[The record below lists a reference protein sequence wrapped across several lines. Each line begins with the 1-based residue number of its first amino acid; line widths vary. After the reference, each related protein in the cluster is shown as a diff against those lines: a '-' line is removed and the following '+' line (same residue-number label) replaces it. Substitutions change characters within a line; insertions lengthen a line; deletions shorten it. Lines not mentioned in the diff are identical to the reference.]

1 MTRHRR
7 RKHGVLVAALAVV
20 VVLSG
25 CGGGGS
31 PKVAELTAVAAD
43 SGLVP
48 VDNGF
53 SFANFP
59 ATATQAWF
67 NENDLVTMFGGAA
80 CVDGVTVPCVP
91 TAQAAQWAQMVN
103 EARMSG
109 HCEGLAVQ
117 SAVRFTD
124 GATPKTVELRNEG
137 DVTHGIMRA
146 FATQFF
152 PEVQKA
158 SNEWAKKSLNDILNE
173 LSRGFA
179 AKDVSYT
186 MGLYTPTGGHA
197 VLPYAI
203 EFSGENLAVVKV
215 YDSNWPGMERYVV
228 IDLAAQTWFFS
239 FSASDPQKDECAWTG
254 KAGDLDIAPMSAR
267 TEAQCPFCGDDTQVT
282 KNVLLI
288 RSASLDW
295 TLKTAEG
302 TFSPADATAVP
313 DDVRARAIRTASCE
327 VIVRIPE
334 FVLYTET
341 DEFELE
347 LPDTASAYVST
358 PDAVVKVETDGKKT
372 RKPIVF
378 SDKRVKT
385 DDESTVLTVASDNAV
400 ARVEVPT
407 SEIVVSDNLV
417 TVNTNEGD
425 VATTSEAPQIVVT
438 TGGGS
443 SAPVAKPVE
452 NLVTVVP
459 EVKPELVPEQVKPG
473 LTETTARDLSNEAY
487 AASVAATPVVPVSVP
502 PVTTTT
508 VAEQRNVAAPA
519 ATTTTVRSTTTT
531 RPAVTT
537 TTRPGA
543 TTTVG
548 ATTPV
553 TAVAVTTTTVQSTT
567 TTTRATTTTVSPTTT
582 RATTTTTQPVPQA
595 TFKVV
600 MSSSSSTLRIDMGSS
615 TDSWDQRYGGWSCSG
630 NDCDGATASVPLGN
644 YVFVRVQNAFGG
656 YVNFGVNFG
665 SSYIQN
671 NDMYYAPTEQR
682 RCGPNWSNFSNNTC
696 TFYVFPP

>member
-1 MTRHRR
+1 
-7 RKHGVLVAALAVV
+7 
-20 VVLSG
+20 
-25 CGGGGS
+25 
-31 PKVAELTAVAAD
+31 VAELTAVAAD

-80 CVDGVTVPCVP
+80 CVDGVTDPCVP

-117 SAVRFTD
+117 SAVRFTG

-173 LSRGFA
+173 LSRAFA

-203 EFSGENLAVVKV
+203 EFSGENLAVVK
-215 YDSNWPGMERYVV
+215 V

-267 TEAQCPFCGDDTQVT
+267 TEAQCPFCGDDAQVT

-288 RSASLDW
+288 RSTSLDW
-295 TLKTAEG
+295 SVKTSGG
-302 TFSPADATAVP
+302 TFTPADVDSVP
-313 DDVRARAIRTASCE
+313 SDVRARAIRTASCE
-327 VIVRIPE
+327 TVVRIPE
-334 FVLYTET
+334 FVLYTESE
-341 DEFELE
+341 EFELD

-358 PDAVVKVETDGKKT
+358 PDAVVKVETDGKKA

-407 SEIVVSDNLV
+407 SDITVGENLV
-417 TVNTNEGD
+417 SVDTGGGQ
-425 VATTSEAPQIVVT
+425 VATTPEAPQIVVT
-438 TGGGS
+438 TGGGT

-459 EVKPELVPEQVKPG
+459 EVRPELVPEQVKPG
-473 LTETTARDLSNEAY
+473 LTDTGSRDLSNEAY
-487 AASVAATPVVPVSVP
+487 AASVSATPVVPVSVP
-502 PVTTTT
+502 PVTTTSI
-508 VAEQRNVAAPA
+508 AEQRNVAAPA

-531 RPAVTT
+531 RPSATT

-543 TTTVG
+543 TTTVA

-553 TAVAVTTTTVQSTT
+553 TAVAV
-567 TTTRATTTTVSPTTT
+567 TTTTVSPTTT
-582 RATTTTTQPVPQA
+582 RATTTTAAPTTTAQQTTTTTIHPY
-595 TFKVV
+595 
-600 MSSSSSTLRIDMGSS
+600 LRN
-615 TDSWDQRYGGWSCSG
+615 YGCPYVYVGPSY
-630 NDCDGATASVPLGN
+630 DGGTRTS
-644 YVFVRVQNAFGG
+644 
-656 YVNFGVNFG
+656 GVNTEATGRCNTGWENVEG
-665 SSYIQN
+665 SVTYDGITRN
-671 NDMYYAPTEQR
+671 I
-682 RCGPNWSNFSNNTC
+682 NFSYQFRTC
-696 TFYVFPP
+696 STVTYSLRVRYSNGTTSQYFAGSYTPPQDNC

>member
-1 MTRHRR
+1 M
-7 RKHGVLVAALAVV
+7 VAALA
-20 VVLSG
+20 LSG
-25 CGGGGS
+25 CGGGGA

-48 VDNGF
+48 VENGF

-67 NENDLVTMFGGAA
+67 NEEDLVTMFGGAA
-80 CVDGVTVPCVP
+80 CVDGVTTPCVP

-117 SAVRFTD
+117 SAARFTG

-158 SNEWAKKSLNDILNE
+158 SNEWAKESLNDILNE
-173 LSRGFA
+173 LSRAFA

-228 IDLAAQTWFFS
+228 IDLEAQTWFFS

-254 KAGDLDIAPMSAR
+254 TAGDLDIAPMSAR
-267 TEAQCPFCGDDTQVT
+267 TEAQCPFCGDDAQVT

-302 TFSPADATAVP
+302 TFSPADVTAVP
-313 DDVRARAIRTASCE
+313 ADLRARSIRTAACE
-327 VIVRIPE
+327 TVVRIPE
-334 FVLYTET
+334 FVLYTESQ
-341 DEFELE
+341 EFELE

-358 PDAVVKVETDGKKT
+358 PDAVVKVETDGKKA

-407 SEIVVSDNLV
+407 SDITVGENVVSVD
-417 TVNTNEGD
+417 TGGGQ
-425 VATTSEAPQIVVT
+425 VATTPETPQIVVT
-438 TGGGS
+438 AGNGT
-443 SAPVAKPVE
+443 SAPVAQPVE

-459 EVKPELVPEQVKPG
+459 EVKPELVPETVKPG
-473 LTETTARDLSNEAY
+473 LTEATARDLSNEAY
-487 AASVAATPVVPVSVP
+487 AASVAATPVVPVSAP

-531 RPAVTT
+531 RPSATT

-543 TTTVG
+543 TTTTVA

-553 TAVAVTTTTVQSTT
+553 TAVAVTTTTV
-567 TTTRATTTTVSPTTT
+567 SPTTT
-582 RATTTTTQPVPQA
+582 RATTTSAAPT
-595 TFKVV
+595 
-600 MSSSSSTLRIDMGSS
+600 SSTIPRATITVLVTANEGDFRPWSNQDPDSWGNYSYFDPNNDQNNSMGSCGPSHGQSCASVTYQVPIGWDFIFDWAQYNDQGNFEMQCPGSS
-615 TDSWDQRYGGWSCSG
+615 TWYPPGTSYGNNTEARRIGRCWFNVSG
-630 NDCDGATASVPLGN
+630 AAT
-644 YVFVRVQNAFGG
+644 VRVRPA
-656 YVNFGVNFG
+656 
-665 SSYIQN
+665 
-671 NDMYYAPTEQR
+671 
-682 RCGPNWSNFSNNTC
+682 
-696 TFYVFPP
+696 

>member
-1 MTRHRR
+1 M
-7 RKHGVLVAALAVV
+7 VAAVA
-20 VVLSG
+20 LSA

-80 CVDGVTVPCVP
+80 CVDGVTDPCVP

-117 SAVRFTD
+117 SAVRFTG

-173 LSRGFA
+173 LSRSLA

-228 IDLAAQTWFFS
+228 IDLEAQTWFFS

-254 KAGDLDIAPMSAR
+254 KASDLDIAPMSAR
-267 TEAQCPFCGDDTQVT
+267 TEAQCPFCGDDAQVT

-313 DDVRARAIRTASCE
+313 SDLRARSIRTASCE

-425 VATTSEAPQIVVT
+425 VTTTPEAPQIVVT

-519 ATTTTVRSTTTT
+519 TTTTTVRSTTTT
-531 RPAVTT
+531 RPAATT

-543 TTTVG
+543 TTTTVA

-553 TAVAVTTTTVQSTT
+553 TAVAATTTV
-567 TTTRATTTTVSPTTT
+567 AVSPTTT
-582 RATTTTTQPVPQA
+582 RATTTTTAAPTTTTIPRATITVLVTANEGDFRFWDSTNQNPDSWGSYSYFDPNNDQNNSMGSCGPSFSQSCASVTYQVPIGWDFIFDWAQYNDQGN
-595 TFKVV
+595 FE
-600 MSSSSSTLRIDMGSS
+600 MQCPGSS
-615 TDSWDQRYGGWSCSG
+615 TWYPPSINYGSSTEARRIGRCWFNVSG
-630 NDCDGATASVPLGN
+630 AAT
-644 YVFVRVQNAFGG
+644 VRVRPA
-656 YVNFGVNFG
+656 
-665 SSYIQN
+665 
-671 NDMYYAPTEQR
+671 
-682 RCGPNWSNFSNNTC
+682 
-696 TFYVFPP
+696 

>member
-1 MTRHRR
+1 MKRSRR
-7 RKHGVLVAALAVV
+7 RTHAVLVAALAAM

-25 CGGGGS
+25 CGRGGA
-31 PKVAELTAVAAD
+31 PEVAELTAVAAD

-59 ATATQAWF
+59 ASATQAWF

-80 CVDGVTVPCVP
+80 CVDGVITPCVP
-91 TAQAAQWAQMVN
+91 IAQAAQWAQMVN

-109 HCEGLAVQ
+109 HCEGLVVQ
-117 SAVRFTD
+117 SASRFT
-124 GATPKTVELRNEG
+124 GRATPKTVELRNEG

-173 LSRGFA
+173 LSRSFA

-228 IDLAAQTWFFS
+228 IDLEAQTWFFS

-267 TEAQCPFCGDDTQVT
+267 TEAQCPFCGDDAQVT

-302 TFSPADATAVP
+302 TFSPSDVTAVP
-313 DDVRARAIRTASCE
+313 SDLRARSIRTAACE
-327 VIVRIPE
+327 IVVRIPE

-358 PDAVVKVETDGKKT
+358 PDAVVKVETDGKKA

-378 SDKRVKT
+378 SNKRVKT

-407 SEIVVSDNLV
+407 SEITVGENLV
-417 TVNTNEGD
+417 SVNTGGGQ
-425 VATTSEAPQIVVT
+425 VATTPEAPQIVVT
-438 TGGGS
+438 AGGGTA
-443 SAPVAKPVE
+443 APVARPVE

-459 EVKPELVPEQVKPG
+459 EVKPELVPEAVKPG
-473 LTETTARDLSNEAY
+473 LSEATARDLSNETY

-519 ATTTTVRSTTTT
+519 VTTTTIRSTTTT
-531 RPAVTT
+531 RPGSTT
-537 TTRPGA
+537 TTVA
-543 TTTVG
+543 S
-548 ATTPV
+548 TTPV
-553 TAVAVTTTTVQSTT
+553 TAVGATTTTQSPTAT
-567 TTTRATTTTVSPTTT
+567 QSPTTTRATTPTTQSPITTVSPTTT
-582 RATTTTTQPVPQA
+582 RATTPTTTQSPTTTTPV
-595 TFKVV
+595 
-600 MSSSSSTLRIDMGSS
+600 
-615 TDSWDQRYGGWSCSG
+615 
-630 NDCDGATASVPLGN
+630 
-644 YVFVRVQNAFGG
+644 
-656 YVNFGVNFG
+656 
-665 SSYIQN
+665 
-671 NDMYYAPTEQR
+671 
-682 RCGPNWSNFSNNTC
+682 TC
-696 TFYVFPP
+696 TFIINSVGVSGFSCSDGSSRGWAGEVSRWSWERRYVSYGAGTQWQYGGYDMFYDVESVPSGFTAKGYFGNGYCHPYGCPGSW